1 MKKRLLPPLAV
12 AAFLLP
18 NILGFLAFTFFPVLL
33 SLFMAFTNW
42 TLKPAVTLRFLGLR
56 NFADLL
62 GMRAL
67 SEAMPWL
74 CGVYCTCALLL
85 VAGTVL
91 FLWSVLREW
100 RGVRLGGAILAGTG
114 LATVLIAVVRQGPH
128 GFVLVGLLAG
138 FGGLVAAV
146 RQEGEWKLGA
156 GTVSAF
162 LVLLSAVVL
171 WSLNTN
177 MWQTYEPN
185 DARFWRY
192 LYNTMYLMLG
202 IPFSIAGSLALA
214 LLLNDRLPAGPT
226 RSRLIGLGVCL
237 VGGALTMAIAWS
249 VGYPNLGV
257 LLAILWLIAG
267 LGLAFN
273 VVTFRT
279 VYYLPTFTAGV
290 AIMILWK
297 SLYNPQTGPI
307 NIGLSCL
314 TSMDVKELPQWLASY
329 VWSKPSLMF
338 MGVWIGIGG
347 TNMLLYL
354 AALSNIPRDLI
365 DASHVDGA
373 SPWQRLLHVVLP
385 QLAPTTFFISIMS
398 VIGGLQGGFE
408 QARVMTGGGPD
419 GATTTLSYY
428 LYNTAFQDL
437 DLGYAAAISWVMFG
451 IIFVATALNWRFGRE
466 LEVG

>member
-1 MKKRLLPPLAV
+1 MKKKLLPPLAV
-12 AAFLLP
+12 PAFLLP

-42 TLKPAVTLRFLGLR
+42 TLKPAVGLRFLGLR
-56 NFADLL
+56 NFTDLL

-67 SEAMPWL
+67 GEANPWL
-74 CGVYCTCALLL
+74 CGAYCACALLL
-85 VAGTVL
+85 LAGTVC
-91 FLWSVLREW
+91 FLWGNLRDW
-100 RGVRLGGAILAGTG
+100 RGTKAGGCVLIGTG
-114 LATVLIAVVRQGPH
+114 LGAVLVAVLRQAPH
-128 GFVLVGLLAG
+128 GFILVGLLAAV
-138 FGGLVAAV
+138 GGLVAAV
-146 RQEGEWKLGA
+146 REEGEWKAGP
-156 GTVSAF
+156 GTVPAF
-162 LVLLSAVVL
+162 LVLVAVLGL
-171 WSLNTN
+171 WGLNTG
-177 MWQTYEPN
+177 MWQAYEPN
-185 DARFWRY
+185 DGRFWKY

-202 IPFSIAGSLALA
+202 IPFSVAGSLGLA
-214 LLLNDRLPAGPT
+214 LLLNDRLPTGPS
-226 RSRLIGLGVCL
+226 RSRLVGFGTCL
-237 VGGALTMAIAWS
+237 VGGVLTMAIVWGI
-249 VGYPNLGV
+249 GYPNLGL

-267 LGLAFN
+267 LGLALN
-273 VVTFRT
+273 VVAFRT

-290 AIMILWK
+290 AIMVLWK

-307 NIGLSCL
+307 NVSLSTL
-314 TSMDVKELPQWLASY
+314 TSLDVKELPQWLAST

-338 MGVWIGIGG
+338 MGIWVGIGG

-373 SPWQRLLHVVLP
+373 GAWQRLRHIIIP

-408 QARVMTGGGPD
+408 QARVMTAGGPD

-437 DLGYAAAISWVMFG
+437 DLGYAAAISWVMFA
-451 IIFVATALNWRFGRE
+451 IIFVATALNWRFGKE
-466 LEVG
+466 IEVA